1 MVLQSED
8 FTQLLELCSLH
19 NVPQQAHGKYG
30 DNEEGKLNRL
40 TLLLL
45 IGWLVP
51 VGNVGPKMT
60 TWRGVIWP
68 RDSLLPGGRGRE
80 LRERAREQ
88 EREREREK
96 RRTLHVLSHSIY
108 FSLSLSYIYIYA

>member
-40 TLLLL
+40 TLPLL

-51 VGNVGPKMT
+51 TIKQP
-60 TWRGVIWP
+60 
-68 RDSLLPGGRGRE
+68 LLLAKGRRPTH
-80 LRERAREQ
+80 Q
-88 EREREREK
+88 
-96 RRTLHVLSHSIY
+96 VLE
-108 FSLSLSYIYIYA
+108 

>member
-30 DNEEGKLNRL
+30 DNEEGKVNRL
-40 TLLLL
+40 TLPLL

-51 VGNVGPKMT
+51 TIKQP
-60 TWRGVIWP
+60 
-68 RDSLLPGGRGRE
+68 L
-80 LRERAREQ
+80 
-88 EREREREK
+88 
-96 RRTLHVLSHSIY
+96 
-108 FSLSLSYIYIYA
+108 